1 MTKAV
6 LDYETKSSYMVTVTA
21 TDGEDTAS
29 IDVTITVTDLTT
41 GSVLGDRYDANEDGT
56 IEESEVL
63 EAIDDYF
70 NPDISV
76 TEKEVLD
83 LIDLYFA

>member
-29 IDVTITVTDLTT
+29 IDVTITVTDVIDTPINRFDT
-41 GSVLGDRYDANEDGT
+41 NSNGM

-63 EAIDDYF
+63 GAIDDYF